1 MKFYWDHAKTHNFW
15 REILAGTS
23 RNSSLE
29 LFLGIDVMKISQ
41 IYRTPMP
48 KCNFNNF
55 IETIRRHGWSPV
67 NLLHIFRAPFL
78 RITMEGYS
86 WMSLW
91 PFLKVFNLQ
100 FCLIPHIRFLLL
112 LVFGDQNKV
121 SMFAIKSL
129 PNANIDK
136 YWLEIHSILEMNM
149 LKR

>member
-1 MKFYWDHAKTHNFW
+1 MPKPTIFEGN
-15 REILAGTS
+15 ISGTF
-23 RNSSLE
+23 RNSFLE
-29 LFLGIDVMKISQ
+29 LFLGIEVMKTSQ
-41 IYRTPMP
+41 TYRTPVP

-55 IETIRRHGWSPV
+55 IETTFQHGYSPV

-78 RITMEGYS
+78 RTTMEGYS

-112 LVFGDQNKV
+112 LIFGDQNKV

-129 PNANIDK
+129 PNTNIDK
-136 YWLEIHSILEMNM
+136 YWLEIHWIFEMNM

>member
-1 MKFYWDHAKTHNFW
+1 MPKPTIFEGN
-15 REILAGTS
+15 ISGTF
-23 RNSSLE
+23 RNSFLE
-29 LFLGIDVMKISQ
+29 LFLGIEVMKTSQ
-41 IYRTPMP
+41 TYRTPVP

-55 IETIRRHGWSPV
+55 IETTLQHEYSPV

-78 RITMEGYS
+78 RTTMEGYS

-112 LVFGDQNKV
+112 LIFGDQNKV

-129 PNANIDK
+129 PNTNIDK
-136 YWLEIHSILEMNM
+136 YWLEIHWIFEMNM